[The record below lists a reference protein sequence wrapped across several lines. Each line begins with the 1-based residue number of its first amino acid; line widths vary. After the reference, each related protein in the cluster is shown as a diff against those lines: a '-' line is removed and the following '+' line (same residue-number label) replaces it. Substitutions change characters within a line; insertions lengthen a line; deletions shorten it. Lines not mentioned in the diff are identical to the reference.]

1 MSGIEEILV
10 HSTHDPFF
18 FTAPPGPLPAAA
30 TRPPLAGPDSLR
42 PHAPVLADTG
52 SMAGRRGCMLYAA
65 HSLITTI
72 IIITEGIKGIV
83 IFGVMVHAEQ

>member
-1 MSGIEEILV
+1 
-10 HSTHDPFF
+10 
-18 FTAPPGPLPAAA
+18 
-30 TRPPLAGPDSLR
+30 
-42 PHAPVLADTG
+42 
-52 SMAGRRGCMLYAA
+52 MLYAA